1 MFDSLTVVSL
11 LEEFTATTKV
21 QVDQTVLSLENKLVE
36 IHSFLVCWFGK
47 KWPRQSRVVIFSNV

>member
-11 LEEFTATTKV
+11 LEEVTATTKV
-21 QVDQTVLSLENKLVE
+21 QVDQTVLSLENKLE